1 MISNIWKIWDSF
13 YTWMDRTVR
22 IARIPKVAIQNRKK
36 ERENKERTIEG
47 KKENRMKK
55 ERK

>member
-1 MISNIWKIWDSF
+1 
-13 YTWMDRTVR
+13 MDRTVR

-47 KKENRMKK
+47 KKEKQNEKRKKVGKINKEK
-55 ERK
+55 EREK